1 MMSNVFVI
9 TDVLSKSELL
19 AFKTECDF
27 YRKVMRDTDPLQ
39 LGAAIDIFENSHID
53 EGSKIRRDPHSYFE
67 ERWRGRKP
75 DDEDANLIRSYLL
88 TKLPAIICK
97 IYSCHQLYIFNE
109 SYIVKE
115 PQSHVAFRWHI
126 DSDEQLGAIPLGS
139 RSQYYSAWCPL
150 DSTNIHNGSLA
161 FPFGTKF
168 TNLVLGSEIESKGTK
183 FVSGDA
189 LCGTV
194 DSSVVSPSES
204 DDGLIL
210 TVEAGTIVLFSS
222 GMWHKS
228 GDNTTIDPRRVL
240 YVQYSPDIIT
250 SSGSYSE
257 RSAFD
262 ASENISN
269 NACEIENEIIK
280 SNLTIDKE
288 IRRDKCPLCFAVDC
302 SPNDIGARLYDEI
315 HDSKRRRIA

>member
-1 MMSNVFVI
+1 MNNVFVI
-9 TDVLSKSELL
+9 KDVVSKLELL
-19 AFKTECDF
+19 AFRTECDF
-27 YRKVMRDTDPLQ
+27 YRKVMKDTDPLQ

-53 EGSKIRRDPHSYFE
+53 ESSKIRRDPHSYFE
-67 ERWRGRKP
+67 ERWCGRKP
-75 DDEDANLIRSYLL
+75 DDEDADLIRSYLL

-97 IYSCHQLYIFNE
+97 IYSCHQLHLFNE

-126 DSDEQLGAIPLGS
+126 DSDEQLGAVPLRS

-168 TNLVLGSEIESKGTK
+168 TNLVLGTEIESKGTE
-183 FVSGDA
+183 FVSGNA
-189 LCGTV
+189 LCGTE
-194 DSSVVSPSES
+194 DSAIVSPSES

-228 GDNTTIDPRRVL
+228 SDNTTIDPRRVL
-240 YVQYSPDIIT
+240 YVQYSPYIIT

-257 RSAFD
+257 ESAID

-269 NACEIENEIIK
+269 TACGIGSEISK
-280 SNLTIDKE
+280 PNLSFDKE
-288 IRRDKCPLCFAVDC
+288 RRRDKCPLCFAVDC
-302 SPNDIGARLYDEI
+302 SPNNIGARLYDEI
-315 HDSKRRRIA
+315 DDSKRRRMA